1 MPVYQA
7 PLRDYQFILD
17 ELLHIYQ
24 QDALQG
30 FDEIDTDLVDAILQG
45 MADFTTDVMLPLNSV
60 GDVQGCKLVD
70 GQVVTPDGFDDAY
83 QQFVDN
89 GWPTLTCDP
98 QFGGQGLPEV
108 VGIFATEMQTA
119 TNMAFAM
126 YPGLT
131 HGAYAAIHA
140 HGSEALKQKYLAKL
154 VSGEW
159 TGTMNLTESHA
170 GTDLALLRT
179 KAVPAGE
186 GMFAISG
193 EKIFISS
200 GDHQLTDNI
209 VHLVLARLPDAPAG
223 VKGISLFAVPK
234 KLVNSDGSLGEANS
248 LFASGLEH
256 KMGIHGNSTCV
267 MVFDGALGELVGEP
281 HQGLRAMFTMMNQ
294 ARLGVGV
301 QGLGVSEIA
310 YQNAL
315 AYAKD
320 RLQSRALSG
329 VKAPEKA
336 ADPILVHGDV
346 RRMLLSQKAFN
357 EGARALV
364 GQQALWLD
372 EAQRHSDPAAA
383 KAASQL
389 AALFTPVV
397 KGFITQRGFNACVDA
412 QQVFG
417 GHGYIHEWGMEQFV
431 RDSRIALIY
440 EGTNGIQALDLVGR
454 KLLADGGAAMQL
466 WAAQMMEFIQSTSAN
481 PKMQPY
487 VAPLMDCAGDLQK
500 ASEFIASKAS
510 SNPDMIGAA
519 SMAYLE
525 LFGITALA
533 WMWARSAS
541 VALAALAQGTQEV
554 AFYQAKL
561 TTADFYMA
569 YWAVQGRSLRKQ
581 IEQASEILTQLDN
594 SIFE

>member
-17 ELLHIYQ
+17 EVLHIYQ

-45 MADFTTDVMLPLNSV
+45 MADFSTDVMLPLNSV

-179 KAVPAGE
+179 KAVPTGE
-186 GMFAISG
+186 GMFEISG

-234 KLVNSDGSLGEANS
+234 KLVNGDGSLGEANT

-267 MVFDGALGELVGEP
+267 MVFNGALGELVGEP

-329 VKAPEKA
+329 AKFPEKA

-372 EAQRHSDPAAA
+372 EAQRHSDPAKA
-383 KAASQL
+383 KVASQL

-466 WAAQMMEFIQSTSAN
+466 WAALVTEFIQSQGKDAQ
-481 PKMQPY
+481 MQPY
-487 VAPLMDCAGDLQK
+487 VSGLMDCATDLQK
-500 ASEFIASKAS
+500 ASGYLATHAA
-510 SNPDMIGAA
+510 SNPDIIGAA

-525 LFGITALA
+525 LFGITTLA
-533 WMWARSAS
+533 WMWARMAKI
-541 VALAALAQGTQEV
+541 ALTALENGTKE
-554 AFYQAKL
+554 ADFYQAKL
-561 TTADFYMA
+561 KTADFYMA
-569 YWAVQGRSLRKQ
+569 YWAVQSHSLRKQ
-581 IEQASEILTQLDN
+581 LEQASEMLTTLDETV
-594 SIFE
+594 F